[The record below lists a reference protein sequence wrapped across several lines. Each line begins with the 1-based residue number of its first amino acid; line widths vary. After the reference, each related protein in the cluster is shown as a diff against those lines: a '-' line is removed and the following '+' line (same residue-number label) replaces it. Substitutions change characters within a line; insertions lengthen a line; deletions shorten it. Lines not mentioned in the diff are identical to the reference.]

1 MIFKYGKL
9 YIYFIR
15 EFYRITFRIVLWC
28 NVLLCHS
35 HWSEKLHII
44 SPKKFPRPSE
54 ITCTAFNAFV
64 LHVDTTITLYIYL
77 WYRDGVVL
85 YFSSYLNVT
94 GCCDL
99 VVDMLWSS
107 CINTRH
113 RWSETI
119 ESSWIC
125 HDIANAFLPV
135 GCWWICHP
143 DFYLKFEVTSIK
155 DRVKIIVDH
164 KKNWQIISANFEY
177 ICLQK
182 IVLQKNFF

>member
-1 MIFKYGKL
+1 MSFSLKRETTHNFTQKVSSPIGNYL
-9 YIYFIR
+9 HSLQCIY
-15 EFYRITFRIVLWC
+15 
-28 NVLLCHS
+28 
-35 HWSEKLHII
+35 
-44 SPKKFPRPSE
+44 
-54 ITCTAFNAFV
+54 ITCGHNNNV
-64 LHVDTTITLYIYL
+64 IYIYL

-164 KKNWQIISANFEY
+164 KKIWQIISANFQY

-182 IVLQKNFF
+182 IVLQKTFLNHN